1 MNADIP
7 PSNIFNYDETNIT
20 DNPGSKLVITIR
32 GRNRVERKVHHS
44 KSLISIMFTG
54 SAAGTFLPPMVVYK
68 SEIKY
73 REWIRGG
80 PVNTVYDCTKNG
92 WFNGPTFETWFFK
105 QFVPSIVD
113 LSGQIVLIGDNLG
126 SHFSSRVLEYCSK
139 NNIFYLFTTKLNT
152 HMSTIRCC
160 SIQACKNRMV

>member
-1 MNADIP
+1 
-7 PSNIFNYDETNIT
+7 
-20 DNPGSKLVITIR
+20 
-32 GRNRVERKVHHS
+32 
-44 KSLISIMFTG
+44 MFTG

-73 REWIRGG
+73 REWICGG

-92 WFNGPTFETWFFK
+92 CFNSPTFETWFFK

-152 HMSTIRCC
+152 HVNHQMLQYSGLQKQNGVTYQTCGVEIPDVLITFQKL
-160 SIQACKNRMV
+160 SFHHFQAS